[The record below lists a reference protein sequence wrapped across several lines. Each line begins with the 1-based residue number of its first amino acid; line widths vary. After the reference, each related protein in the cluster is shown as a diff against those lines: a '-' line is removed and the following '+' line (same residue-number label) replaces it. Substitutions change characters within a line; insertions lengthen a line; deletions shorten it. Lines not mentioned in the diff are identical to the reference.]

1 MCIKLKIC
9 ITKLELGSERKK
21 AGTWKQENL
30 GRKIVIPAVDPS
42 SFILRSLD
50 PLRG

>member
-1 MCIKLKIC
+1 MCIKLKIH
-9 ITKLELGSERKK
+9 ITKLEPGNERKK
-21 AGTWKQENL
+21 AETWKQENL
-30 GRKIVIPAVDPS
+30 GRKIVIPAGDPA